1 MSRSRTPTSPAQRVM
16 ISRFSLYIF
25 WVDFLSFSK
34 ACAFLY
40 RLIMASTVPG
50 FIALRGPCAP
60 GLPACAGLSS
70 SKGCGPL
77 RAAHASSLAFQR
89 SASSQ
94 TAAGA
99 GLPQGVWSSRARRT
113 ALKPSARR
121 APEGCHHQR
130 VVFLAPFLPTRR
142 SEEHTSELQS
152 LMRIS
157 YAVFCLKKKKR
168 IYSKQT
174 AID

>member
-40 RLIMASTVPG
+40 RLITASTVPG

-77 RAAHASSLAFQR
+77 RAAHASSLALQR

-99 GLPQGVWSSRARRT
+99 GLPQGV
-113 ALKPSARR
+113 
-121 APEGCHHQR
+121 
-130 VVFLAPFLPTRR
+130 R

-157 YAVFCLKKKKR
+157 YAVFCLKQKN
-168 IYSKQT
+168 QHT
-174 AID
+174 ATRKAHKPEAPTRTHHPRPRT